1 MLKEKIEKMKSLIV
15 KGNDNKKKIE
25 NIAVFIVIL
34 VITIIAINI
43 IFNGK
48 DENYDVNNQSKGV
61 ILADT
66 QSDIQTSSGVTKN
79 ELEEK
84 LENILNKIEGVGNVK
99 VMVTYSETSQTIAMY
114 NENNSES
121 ITEENDTGGGVRTIN
136 ETSNKKEVIYKEV
149 DGEKIPVTQSIISP
163 KVEGAI
169 VAANGANVATT
180 KTNIIQA
187 VEAVTGL
194 PTHKIQVF
202 EMKK

>member
-99 VMVTYSETSQTIAMY
+99 VMITYSETSQTIAMY